1 MAKVETTKRSVM
13 EQYNT
18 CIQVG
23 YCDLQYLLGMEYP
36 QAYTHGVYGWN
47 ADVYDM
53 SSIYGGG
60 IAIVTGYRPFGKCD
74 PPYDLV
80 REYEEKAMKVTRD
93 KPYGERKEALR
104 MLIAEFVDRALA
116 GRKKA

>member
-13 EQYNT
+13 EQYNV

-23 YCDLQYLLGMEYP
+23 YCDLQYLLGCEYP

-53 SSIYGGG
+53 SSIYGSG

-74 PPYDLV
+74 PSYDLV
-80 REYEEKAMKVTRD
+80 REYEQKAKKVVAEKPWA
-93 KPYGERKEALR
+93 ERKEALR
-104 MLIAEFVDRALA
+104 MLIAEFVDRALKE
-116 GRKKA
+116 GKK